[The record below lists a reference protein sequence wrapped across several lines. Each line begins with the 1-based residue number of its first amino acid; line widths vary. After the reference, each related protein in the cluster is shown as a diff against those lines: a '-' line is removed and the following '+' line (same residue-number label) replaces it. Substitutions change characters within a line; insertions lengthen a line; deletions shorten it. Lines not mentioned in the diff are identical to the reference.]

1 VIARVVGDMVLNKNF
16 GQGDISGA
24 RLGKFLTLAGVLLR
38 SHTRTVLG
46 KLVAT
51 SAADLLPTLEASG
64 FLSMVDDDKSQ
75 LSLQVN
81 GVLLSDERAE
91 KLKTQLLARL
101 DILGQNFE
109 YNSGYQDEE
118 GRPFIWELPGELQ
131 RHLRSKTLYFVQ
143 SRTPTQH
150 YGWLVG
156 GVNQP
161 LDRDSLKF
169 FEALAS
175 ISAISLENATRLE
188 DMQENAAETA
198 LLNQIAGEMASSL
211 NPEELFQTF
220 LGRLHD
226 IFSFEWAGLFLLS
239 GVNNY
244 DLIYNWNSSPGR
256 VRRRLTNEKSLSGSL
271 LEEAIKDRVILVDPP
286 EIGGEESAVFP
297 SEISARLVIP
307 LLNRG
312 HTYGAL
318 ALGSLEA
325 GHFLPHN
332 LPLLLLEKLSIVFT
346 PAFINSRR
354 YEEKQYLAE
363 IDERVGTFN
372 HNYFERELPL
382 QVEKARRLNYKL
394 GLLIVDMDNLKFIN
408 DTYNYQIGSAS
419 LKHIAEIIQHCVR
432 RTDLVARYGGD
443 EFTVLLPGCSE
454 EGLEIVSENIR
465 RTINETGLT
474 LSNGEKLKLA
484 VSVGAALLPNDAVEP
499 DELFERANAALQVA
513 KQGRNQVRIGTD
525 AHPIRLDE
533 EVLRRGEPERILS
546 GIPETTTSG
555 NSGRSSSLDSS
566 LSLED
571 FERFIN
577 WLGTDKHGVSA
588 QLMSE
593 LYQQLRESNQSINDL
608 NERVGQMERG
618 FRRSLLLSSAAIE
631 QRELYMS
638 GAAEKTSQLAIEL
651 AERANCTLEDVWAIK
666 SAALLANLGRLTVK
680 EAVWTKR
687 KPLSQRDWVAIRKV
701 PVAGARLSEALGGI
715 LTHNAQAAIR
725 FQRERFDGTGYPA
738 GLAGDEIP
746 FLARI
751 LGICTAVAAMGQ
763 RRPHRP
769 ALTPEQIK
777 VEIEQG
783 AGRQFDPQLARLML
797 DILDK

>member
-1 VIARVVGDMVLNKNF
+1 MVARVIGDMGLNKEF
-16 GQGDISGA
+16 GQGDVSGV

-38 SHTRTVLG
+38 SHTRIVLG

-64 FLSMVDDDKSQ
+64 FLSMVDDGTSQ

-81 GVLLSDERAE
+81 GLLLSDERAE
-91 KLKTQLLARL
+91 KLKNHFLARL
-101 DILGQNFE
+101 EVLGKNFDF
-109 YNSGYQDEE
+109 NSGYQGDE
-118 GRPFIWELPGELQ
+118 GRPFIWELPAELQ
-131 RHLRSKTLYFVQ
+131 KDLRSKTLYFAQ
-143 SRTPTQH
+143 ARTPTQH

-156 GVNQP
+156 GVSQS
-161 LDRDSLKF
+161 LDRDSLKY

-175 ISAISLENATRLE
+175 TSAISLENATRLE
-188 DMQENAAETA
+188 DMQENATETA

-220 LGRLHD
+220 LGRLND
-226 IFSFEWAGLFLLS
+226 IFNFEWAGLFLLT

-256 VRRRLTNEKSLSGSL
+256 VRRRLTNEKPLSGSL
-271 LEEAIKDRVILVDPP
+271 LEEAIKDRVILVNPP
-286 EIGGEESAVFP
+286 EIGSEESDVFP
-297 SEISARLVIP
+297 PEIAARLVIP

-325 GHFLPHN
+325 NRFLSNN
-332 LPLLLLEKLSIVFT
+332 LPFLLLEKLSMVFT

-419 LKHIAEIIQHCVR
+419 LKRIAEITQHCVR

-474 LSNGEKLKLA
+474 LSNGEKLKIS

-499 DELFERANAALQVA
+499 NELFERANSALQVA

-525 AHPIRLDE
+525 AHPLMLDE

-546 GIPETTTSG
+546 NVPETPAGG
-555 NSGRSSSLDSS
+555 NTGPTSSLDST

-593 LYQQLRESNQSINDL
+593 LYQQLRESNQSNNEL
-608 NERVGQMERG
+608 NERLSQMERG
-618 FRRSLLLSSAAIE
+618 LRRSLLLSSVAIE
-631 QRELYMS
+631 QREAYLR
-638 GAAEKTSQLAIEL
+638 GAAEKTSLLATEL
-651 AERANCTLEDVWAIK
+651 AERANCTLEDIWAIK

-680 EAVWTKR
+680 EAIWNKR
-687 KPLSQRDWVAIRKV
+687 KPLSQWDWGAIRKV
-701 PVAGARLSEALGGI
+701 PVGGARLSEALGGI
-715 LTHNAQAAIR
+715 LKPNAQAAIR
-725 FQRERFDGTGYPA
+725 FQRERYDGTGYPA

-751 LGICTAVAAMGQ
+751 LGICTAVVAMGQ
-763 RRPHRP
+763 PRPHRE
-769 ALTPEQIK
+769 ALTPEQINI
-777 VEIEQG
+777 EIEQG

-797 DILDK
+797 EILEK